1 MEGAGRY
8 KKRDKQDIFL
18 KKKNHK
24 CEEGV
29 RFTGRQT
36 ENEKKK
42 KKFILRSHM
51 VSTRTLHLKRITSHK
66 YTSAIK

>member
-18 KKKNHK
+18 KKNHK

-29 RFTGRQT
+29 RFTGRHT
-36 ENEKKK
+36 ENKKK

>member
-8 KKRDKQDIFL
+8 KKRDKQDIFFF
-18 KKKNHK
+18 KNHK

-42 KKFILRSHM
+42 KNSYFGLTWCQPGLYTLNESHL
-51 VSTRTLHLKRITSHK
+51 TNTHLQ
-66 YTSAIK
+66 